1 MTDIQVTD
9 LSIGFEVG
17 KKILDGLSFQ
27 VFEGERVG
35 LLGRNGAGKTTLFK
49 ILTGELLPDE
59 GEARTAPG
67 KGVGLISQIPVY
79 PPEYTVEDVLNTAF
93 DHLRAM
99 EKEMGELAEKMG
111 EGDKSVLQRYDTL
124 TALFERQGGYETEI
138 DLNKV
143 CNGLDIP
150 PAMRRQLFDELSG
163 GEKTRVNLARLI
175 LRETEILLLDEP
187 TNHLDLHATEW
198 LEDYLSRYKGTVLAI
213 SHDRWFLDKVVQRC
227 VEIRD
232 GKAELYSGNYSFYVE
247 EKERRYLE
255 QLKQYEKEQAK
266 VQQLQEAVDKMRLWA
281 FMGNDKLYKRAF
293 SMEKRIE
300 RLQTTDRPT
309 KERKLT
315 MGFGEKEFRGDE
327 VLSVKGLSMGFEG
340 RTLFENVDLEVT
352 GGERIALLG
361 DNGTG
366 KSTFVK
372 LLLGELE
379 STAGKLRFG
388 PTVKVGYLPQL
399 VTFEHPERNL
409 VDTLL
414 WDLNCTPQEAR
425 DTLATFNFRGEDVF
439 KKVRDLSGGE
449 RSRLKLC
456 ELMSRK
462 INLLIL
468 DEPTNHLDV
477 DSRDW
482 IEEAVRAYEGNL
494 LFVSHDRYF
503 INEFAERVWMLEDRH
518 ITDFKGTYQEFLD
531 YQERQKVYA
540 KNGTPS
546 PGKTVGLDVP
556 GAPTTEKKDKPK
568 RPGGT
573 KELEKQVAAAERA
586 VAKAEEKQYELTL
599 RAEEVSDN
607 YLELQKVYEEQ
618 RELEEEI
625 AHLYTVWEKLA
636 AELEEMKQP

>member
-1 MTDIQVTD
+1 MIDIKVTD
-9 LSIGFEVG
+9 LSIEFEVG

-27 VFEGERVG
+27 VDQGERVG

-59 GEARTAPG
+59 GEAWTAPG

-79 PPEYTVEDVLNTAF
+79 PAQYTVEDVLNTAF

-99 EKEMGELAEKMG
+99 EKEMAELTEKMG
-111 EGDKSVLQRYDTL
+111 QGDKGALARYDTL
-124 TALFERQGGYETEI
+124 TAAYERQGGYQTEI

-150 PAMRRQLFDELSG
+150 PAMRSQLFADLSG
-163 GEKTRVNLARLI
+163 GEKTRVNLAWLI

-198 LEDYLSRYKGTVLAI
+198 LEEYLSHYKGTVLAI

-227 VEIRD
+227 VEIHN

-255 QLKQYEKEQAK
+255 KLKQYEKEQAK
-266 VQQLQEAVDKMRLWA
+266 IEQLQAAAEQMRLWA
-281 FMGNDKLYKRAF
+281 FKGNDKQYRRAIN
-293 SMEKRIE
+293 MERRIE
-300 RLQTTDRPT
+300 RMRTTDRPT
-309 KERKLT
+309 KEKKLT
-315 MGFGEKEFRGDE
+315 MGFGEREFRGDE
-327 VLSVKGLSMGFEG
+327 VLTVKELSMGFEG
-340 RTLFENVDLEVT
+340 RTLFENVNLEVA

-366 KSTFVK
+366 KSTFLK
-372 LLLGELE
+372 ILLGEVE
-379 STAGKLRFG
+379 PTGGKLRFG
-388 PTVKVGYLPQL
+388 PTVKIGYLPQL
-399 VTFEHPERNL
+399 VTFDHPERNL
-409 VDTLL
+409 VDTPL

-425 DTLATFNFRGEDVF
+425 DRLAAFHFRGEDVF
-439 KKVRDLSGGE
+439 KEVRDLSGGE

-456 ELMSRK
+456 ELMAQK

-482 IEEAVRAYEGNL
+482 IEAAVDEYEGNL

-503 INEFAERVWMLEDRH
+503 INQFAQRVWMLENQA
-518 ITDFKGTYQEFLD
+518 ITDFKGTYQEFLE

-540 KNGTPS
+540 RNGTP
-546 PGKTVGLDVP
+546 PPVKEEP
-556 GAPTTEKKDKPK
+556 KKDKPK

-573 KELEKQVAAAERA
+573 KELEKQVLAAERA

-599 RAEEVSDN
+599 RAEEVADN

-618 RELEEEI
+618 HRLEEEI
-625 AHLYTVWEKLA
+625 AHLYTVWETLA
-636 AELEEMKQP
+636 AELEEMKA